1 MIQWAGHD
9 APRHGLAVALGFTLD
24 LTRKLFEQRVA
35 SDGTRGERPFWSIPA
50 QTRALP
56 ARHRETSDFAL
67 SQQGL
72 TSGQCVTSDRPIAQF
87 NQDWRLRSRLIFTLL
102 LDAPQPLQYGEIQLF
117 EITLKSSRLG
127 TRKLIQTR
135 KKMRLARRGKRFGIK

>member
-1 MIQWAGHD
+1 M
-9 APRHGLAVALGFTLD
+9 AVALGFTLD

-50 QTRALP
+50 QARALP

-72 TSGQCVTSDRPIAQF
+72 TPRQCVTSDSPIAQF

-102 LDAPQPLQYGEIQLF
+102 LDAPQPLQYGKIQPF
-117 EITLKSSRLG
+117 KITLKPSRSCTG
-127 TRKLIQTR
+127 KLIQAL
-135 KKMRLARRGKRFGIK
+135 KKMGLARRGKRFGIK